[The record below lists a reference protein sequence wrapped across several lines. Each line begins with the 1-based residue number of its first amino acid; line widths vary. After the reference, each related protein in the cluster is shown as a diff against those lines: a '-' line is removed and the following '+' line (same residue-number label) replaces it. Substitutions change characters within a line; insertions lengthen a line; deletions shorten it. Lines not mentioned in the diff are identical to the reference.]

1 MDIQRIRNSIP
12 ALGSC
17 TYLNCGTFGPNPTPV
32 TDEVVRLFRLAESDG
47 PFNPDVRETVL
58 NSFEEA
64 RQRLAAFVGAS
75 PQEIALTRNVSD
87 GINIV
92 ATGFDWQPGDE
103 VIITDEEHPSGAL
116 PWINLARRYG
126 IVVHQLPMTPDPDEL
141 IERLGALINPRTRLV
156 FLSHVS
162 TRRGILIPAARVCD
176 FVHEREIPVML
187 DGAHAT
193 GVTPVDVKAIGCDF
207 YAGCGHKWLLAP
219 QGTGFLYVRAE
230 MLDELKLTWLGW
242 GMTSEY
248 DLSDFS
254 FEPAPDASRFEYATR
269 DWALYGGLGASL
281 KFANEIGL
289 EDIIA
294 RTQMLTTRLKQRL
307 SDIPGIELETPLD
320 PSVSAGLV
328 AFHTRGLAHENP
340 GQWLWDEH
348 RILVAHNPKER
359 WMRLA
364 AGYFLLEEEIDLVA
378 DRLSSLSRA

>member
-1 MDIQRIRNSIP
+1 
-12 ALGSC
+12 
-17 TYLNCGTFGPNPTPV
+17 
-32 TDEVVRLFRLAESDG
+32 
-47 PFNPDVRETVL
+47 
-58 NSFEEA
+58 
-64 RQRLAAFVGAS
+64 
-75 PQEIALTRNVSD
+75 
-87 GINIV
+87 
-92 ATGFDWQPGDE
+92 
-103 VIITDEEHPSGAL
+103 
-116 PWINLARRYG
+116 
-126 IVVHQLPMTPDPDEL
+126 
-141 IERLGALINPRTRLV
+141 
-156 FLSHVS
+156 
-162 TRRGILIPAARVCD
+162 
-176 FVHEREIPVML
+176 
-187 DGAHAT
+187 
-193 GVTPVDVKAIGCDF
+193 
-207 YAGCGHKWLLAP
+207 
-219 QGTGFLYVRAE
+219 
-230 MLDELKLTWLGW
+230 
-242 GMTSEY
+242 MTSEY
-248 DLSDFS
+248 DLSDFA

>member
-12 ALGSC
+12 ALAKC

-64 RQRLAAFVGAS
+64 RQQVAAFVGAS

-141 IERLGALINPRTRLV
+141 IERLGALINSRTRLV

-176 FVHEREIPVML
+176 FVHEREIPIML

-219 QGTGFLYVRAE
+219 QGTGFLYVKAE
-230 MLDELKLTWLGW
+230 MLDTLKLTWLGW

-248 DLSDFS
+248 DLPGFS
-254 FEPAPDASRFEYATR
+254 FEPAPDASRFEFATR
-269 DWALYGGLGASL
+269 DWALYGGLAAGL
-281 KFANEIGL
+281 KFANEVGL
-289 EDIIA
+289 ENIEA
-294 RTQMLTTRLKQRL
+294 RSQMLATMLKQRL

-320 PSVSAGLV
+320 PSVSVGLV
-328 AFHTRGLAHENP
+328 AFQTKGLAHENP

-348 RILVAHNPKER
+348 RILVAHNPEQR

-364 AGYFLLEEEIDLVA
+364 AGYFLLEEEIENVA
-378 DRLSSLSRA
+378 ERLSSLSRA